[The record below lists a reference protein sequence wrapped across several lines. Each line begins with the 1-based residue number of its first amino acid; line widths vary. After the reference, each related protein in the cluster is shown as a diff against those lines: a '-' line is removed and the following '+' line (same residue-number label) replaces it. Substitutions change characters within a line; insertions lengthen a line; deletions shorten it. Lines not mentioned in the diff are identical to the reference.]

1 MLGIVALGVFRAAI
15 AASVLAASFAYGAQC
30 SAADLFSPISFAEQS
45 EPNSRPNSILVF
57 AGRMSTTD
65 IWSTMAFNLNKT
77 GTGPYYD
84 NYIAGAAYDRDL
96 FDFGHGF
103 YFGVEVGIA
112 DRFGKYKECC
122 NPIVMSNSIVQ
133 SAELWT
139 GPQIRYAGVL
149 LFDLVRVGAG
159 VTFGLS
165 VTTSSIGNELGWQI
179 ADASSARVLYYLG
192 PELDFSTPSIP
203 NLEFVLK
210 LQHRSGGKTVPIVPT
225 LAGFGEGY
233 NANVAGVRYR
243 F

>member
-1 MLGIVALGVFRAAI
+1 MPGIVALVVRRATI
-15 AASVLAASFAYGAQC
+15 AAFVLAAPFAFGTHCNAT
-30 SAADLFSPISFAEQS
+30 DLFSPVSFAEQS
-45 EPNSRPNSILVF
+45 QSNSRPNSILVF

-84 NYIAGAAYDRDL
+84 NYIVGAAYDRDL

-165 VTTSSIGNELGWQI
+165 ITTSSIGNELGWEI
-179 ADASSARVLYYLG
+179 ADARSARVLYYLG
-192 PELDFSTPSIP
+192 PELDFSTPR
-203 NLEFVLK
+203 
-210 LQHRSGGKTVPIVPT
+210 HGKISDVEQ
-225 LAGFGEGY
+225 A
-233 NANVAGVRYR
+233 
-243 F
+243 

>member
-1 MLGIVALGVFRAAI
+1 M
-15 AASVLAASFAYGAQC
+15 AY
-30 SAADLFSPISFAEQS
+30 
-45 EPNSRPNSILVF
+45 
-57 AGRMSTTD
+57 
-65 IWSTMAFNLNKT
+65 NLNKS
-77 GTGPYYD
+77 GAGPYYD
-84 NYIAGAAYDRDL
+84 NFIVGAAYDRDL
-96 FDFGHGF
+96 LDFSHGF
-103 YFGVEVGIA
+103 YLGVEVGIA
-112 DRFGKYKECC
+112 DRYGKYKACC
-122 NPIVMSNSIVQ
+122 DPIVMSNSIVQ
-133 SAELWT
+133 SAEVWT

-165 VTTSSIGNELGWQI
+165 VATHSIGNELGWQI
-179 ADASSARVLYYLG
+179 ADASCARVLYYLG
-192 PELDFSTPSIP
+192 PEIDFSTPSIP

>member
-1 MLGIVALGVFRAAI
+1 MRGIVALVALRAAV
-15 AASVLAASFAYGAQC
+15 AALVLAGLLAYNAQC

-77 GTGPYYD
+77 NSGTYYD

-149 LFDLVRVGAG
+149 LFNSVRVGAG

-165 VTTSSIGNELGWQI
+165 
-179 ADASSARVLYYLG
+179 
-192 PELDFSTPSIP
+192 
-203 NLEFVLK
+203 
-210 LQHRSGGKTVPIVPT
+210 
-225 LAGFGEGY
+225 
-233 NANVAGVRYR
+233 
-243 F
+243 

>member
-1 MLGIVALGVFRAAI
+1 MLGIVALAVLRAAI
-15 AASVLAASFAYGAQC
+15 AASVLAAPLCIASHC
-30 SAADLFSPISFAEQS
+30 NAADLFPPVSFTEQS

-77 GTGPYYD
+77 NSGTYYD
-84 NYIAGAAYDRDL
+84 NYIVGAAYDRDL

-112 DRFGKYKECC
+112 DRFGNYKECC

-179 ADASSARVLYYLG
+179 ANSSSARVLYYLG

-210 LQHRSGGKTVPIVPT
+210 LQHRSGGKTVPILPT
-225 LAGFGEGY
+225 LADFGEGY
-233 NANVAGVRYR
+233 NANVAGARYR

>member
-1 MLGIVALGVFRAAI
+1 MRGIVALVVLRAAV
-15 AASVLAASFAYGAQC
+15 AALVLAGLLAYSAQC
-30 SAADLFSPISFAEQS
+30 NAADLFLPISFAEQS
-45 EPNSRPNSILVF
+45 DPNSRPNSILVF

-165 VTTSSIGNELGWQI
+165 VTTPSIGNELGWEI
-179 ADASSARVLYYLG
+179 ADARSARVLYYLG
-192 PELDFSTPSIP
+192 PEVDFSTPRMS
-203 NLEFVLK
+203 NLEFVLR
-210 LQHRSGGKTVPIVPT
+210 LQHRSGGKTVPLLPT
-225 LAGFGEGY
+225 LADFGEGY